1 MPINRPVKPCAAV
14 CALEALHA
22 ELGGKIADNKRAAE
36 RLAEAMRHVEAVL
49 KMLQPGYNVRPIA
62 VRRRKPNPWFK
73 RGTVFRHVLDV
84 MRGATAPMTAR
95 QIVEAMLSAK
105 DIAKPDRKD
114 VRAFVTTVQTCLQSN
129 SGRTVR
135 NVAEGMPGR
144 WELA

>member
-1 MPINRPVKPCAAV
+1 MAINRPVKPYAAV

-22 ELGGKIADNKRAAE
+22 ELGGKIGDNKREAE

-49 KMLQPGYNVRPIA
+49 KMLQPGYDVRPIA

-84 MRGATAPMTAR
+84 LRPAQSPMTAR
-95 QIVEAMLSAK
+95 QIVEVMLRSRG
-105 DIAKPDRKD
+105 IAKPDSKD
-114 VRAFVTTVQTCLQSN
+114 VRTFVCTVQTCLQSN
-129 SGRTVR
+129 SGRTVQ

-144 WELA
+144 WRVS